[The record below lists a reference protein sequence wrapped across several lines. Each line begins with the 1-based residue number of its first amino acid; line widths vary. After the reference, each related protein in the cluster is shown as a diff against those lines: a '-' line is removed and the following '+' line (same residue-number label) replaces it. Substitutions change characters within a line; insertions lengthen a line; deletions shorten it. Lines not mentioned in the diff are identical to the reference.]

1 MTHDERR
8 TSVRLPE
15 DLHHAV
21 RLAAVEDRT
30 TARAIIEAAMREWL
44 ARRDAQPAV
53 VPLPAAWPVT
63 PAVETD
69 EAYIPAMVAIP
80 VHLVRCG
87 TCRERRQAVLDAA
100 GTLLRHWDRDILPA
114 VQEALIDLQEEPMP
128 APDYAACAGA
138 RHALTFVAQEGTRGQ
153 VAADPGYHGGE
164 RTLHNEVLTVPV
176 EAVTVDPPMGG
187 PS

>member
-1 MTHDERR
+1 MTHEERR

-15 DLHHAV
+15 NLHYAV

-30 TARAIIEAAMREWL
+30 TARAVIEAAVREWL
-44 ARRDAQPAV
+44 ARRDARPAV

-63 PAVETD
+63 PAM
-69 EAYIPAMVAIP
+69 EANGIYIPAMVTIP

-87 TCRERRQAVLDAA
+87 TCHERRQAALGAA
-100 GTLLRHWDRDILPA
+100 GTVLDCREWDLPPA
-114 VQEALIDLQEEPMP
+114 VREALLNLREEPMP

-138 RHALTFVAQEGTRGQ
+138 RHALTFVAEDGTRGQ
-153 VAADPGYHGGE
+153 VAADPSYHGGE
-164 RTLHNEVLTVPV
+164 RTLCEGVLTAPV
-176 EAVTVDPPMGG
+176 EVVTVDPKAG